1 MNNRKDFLYLQ
12 LADKIEAMIINGTYS
27 IGDKL
32 PSVRSLHA
40 EHGISISTALQVYVH
55 LERKGWVE
63 AREKSGYYVSYSRQQ
78 LLRLPEISAPSRT
91 PALVKVSERVSLV
104 RHTVARE
111 GIVSLIGA
119 SPHISLLPVAKLNKA
134 LRQVAR
140 EEKNTYIPYGDI
152 DGYLPLRRHI
162 ARLSLA
168 WGGSV
173 ATEDITVTNGAIEA
187 ANICLRAVAKAG
199 DTIAIES
206 PTFVGLL
213 QSIENLG
220 MKALEIPTDPV
231 TGICLDQLETTF
243 KKGKVAACL
252 LISNYNNPLGSCMPD
267 KNKQQLA
274 HLIAQYQI
282 PLIEDDAYGDLHFNA
297 ERPRTIKSY
306 DRADLVLYCSSF
318 SKCIAA
324 GLRVG
329 WIISRRYHERL
340 SRLKFM
346 SSAATGLLPQLVLT
360 RFLDQQRMDLHLKP
374 LRQALRTQQ
383 AQISRAIQQY
393 FPADT
398 RLTRPEGGLSLWVV
412 LPPKVDGWE
421 VHRKALRQQIAFTP
435 GSLFSSQQQYNNCL
449 RLSNANPFDDDQ
461 HWAIQTI
468 GKLIRQQLDGR
479 R

>member
-1 MNNRKDFLYLQ
+1 MNNRKDFLYQQ
-12 LADKIEAMIINGTYS
+12 LADKIETMIINGSYS

-40 EHGISISTALQVYVH
+40 KHGISISTALQVYVH

-78 LLRLPEISAPSRT
+78 LPQLPDISAPSRT
-91 PALVKVSERVSLV
+91 AALVKVSERVSLV
-104 RHTVARE
+104 RHTVTRK
-111 GIVSLIGA
+111 GVVSLIGA
-119 SPHISLLPVAKLNKA
+119 QPHISLLPVDKLNKA
-134 LRQVAR
+134 LRQAAR
-140 EEKNTYIPYGDI
+140 EEKSAYIPYGDI
-152 DGYLPLRRHI
+152 DGHLPLRRHI

-173 ATEDITVTNGAIEA
+173 AVEDILVTNGAIEA
-187 ANICLRAVAKAG
+187 ATLCLRAVAKAG

-206 PTFVGLL
+206 PTFAGLL
-213 QSIENLG
+213 QAIENLG
-220 MKALEIPTDPV
+220 MKALEMPTDPV
-231 TGICLDQLETTF
+231 TGICLDELETAF
-243 KKGKVAACL
+243 RKKKVAACL
-252 LISNYNNPLGSCMPD
+252 IVSNYNNPLGSCMPD
-267 KNKQQLA
+267 SHKQQLA
-274 HLIAQYQI
+274 QLIDKYQV
-282 PLIEDDAYGDLHFNA
+282 PLIEDDAYGDLHFNP

-306 DRADLVLYCSSF
+306 DRSDLVLYCSSF
-318 SKCIAA
+318 SKSIAA
-324 GLRVG
+324 GMRIG
-329 WIISRRYHERL
+329 WLISRRYHEPL
-340 SRLKFM
+340 TRLKFM
-346 SSAATGLLPQLVLT
+346 SSASTGFLAQLVLT
-360 RFLDQQRMDLHLKP
+360 RFLDHQRMDLHLKP

-412 LPPKVDGWE
+412 LPPKADAWE
-421 VHRKALRQQIAFTP
+421 LHRKALQQQIAFTP
-435 GSLFSSQQQYNNCL
+435 GNLFTSQQQYNNCL

-461 HWAIQTI
+461 QWAIQTI